1 MQNVA
6 VVCKMNNKARVD
18 LHAMY
23 RKTGKKN
30 FYVLSVE
37 NYRDVGALPL
47 YLLIIAKLLRVHL
60 FRKKIYIAAE
70 ELSSEHRSPAEL
82 FSYVKN
88 KTYCAIMEVYLQRSN
103 QVGR

>member
-1 MQNVA
+1 MY
-6 VVCKMNNKARVD
+6 VC
-18 LHAMY
+18 
-23 RKTGKKN
+23 T
-30 FYVLSVE
+30 SVE

-82 FSYVKN
+82 FSYVKEKMLRDN
-88 KTYCAIMEVYLQRSN
+88 GSISPAIQPGWAIDNWILLAGGIMKSVHSCS
-103 QVGR
+103 G